1 MIVSRLEQFR
11 EIDESAL
18 QHSDNFIMRSPPVA
32 FGVAGLGYDWGRCE
46 VHLSTHATRRAM
58 DPFDK
63 KPIFPIEIMVTVAIN
78 VVVVLLG
85 YYVMI
90 FLGVVR
96 G

>member
-1 MIVSRLEQFR
+1 
-11 EIDESAL
+11 
-18 QHSDNFIMRSPPVA
+18 
-32 FGVAGLGYDWGRCE
+32 
-46 VHLSTHATRRAM
+46 M

-63 KPIFPIEIMVTVAIN
+63 KPIFPIEILITVAIN